1 MKLEVVY
8 VQDGTYT
15 KGRITPIAQC
25 GSFIHWGHDNIDV
38 KTETVDGKN
47 MFHKMG
53 TIIMQEQNVDEEHWD
68 KIPHQMSPTLE
79 ISPEDLSLM
88 TPGVQ

>member
-1 MKLEVVY
+1 
-8 VQDGTYT
+8 
-15 KGRITPIAQC
+15 
-25 GSFIHWGHDNIDV
+25 
-38 KTETVDGKN
+38 